1 MKVCDYCKKPALV
14 TQDNEELC
22 IKHYNLTEVEEEKP
36 EPKKE
41 VSINDYI
48 LL

>member
-1 MKVCDYCKKPALV
+1 MKKCDKCKKRALIIHE
-14 TQDNEELC
+14 NEHLC
-22 IKHYNLTEVEEEKP
+22 ITHYNLLPVEEEKP

>member
-22 IKHYNLTEVEEEKP
+22 IRHYNLTEVEEEEIKT
-36 EPKKE
+36 ENKE
-41 VSINDYI
+41 ITDDYI